1 MLFLMFVASQHS
13 VCVSWGEQGGGGQMT
28 LMPILQMRQLRLK
41 GDSLSH
47 VK

>member
-1 MLFLMFVASQHS
+1 MLFLMFVASQRS
-13 VCVSWGEQGGGGQMT
+13 VCVSWVGKVQGQMT
-28 LMPILQMRQLRLK
+28 LMPILQLRQLRLK